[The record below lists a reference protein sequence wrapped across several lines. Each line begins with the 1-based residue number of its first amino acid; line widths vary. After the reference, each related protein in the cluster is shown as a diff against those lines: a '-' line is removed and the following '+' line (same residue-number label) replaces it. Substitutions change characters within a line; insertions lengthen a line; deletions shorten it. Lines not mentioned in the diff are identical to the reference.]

1 MLIYNAIK
9 AMKEVSFVMQSSSI
23 TWMASKDVAVKLEV
37 HVRTLRNWIDAFSPY
52 MVLQKNSQGHL
63 LLSEQ
68 AYNLLVEIKKRK
80 DAGVQTLKEIE
91 DSLRTDGLLP
101 ERIETED
108 LTPVPSHNE
117 VPVQAAAAIME
128 KLSELESSINQ
139 HFYESI
145 HEFTESYR
153 QTASS
158 MELVVLEASRSQR
171 TSPASIRSGAASAE
185 IEQQYKNIMRKMEEI
200 EDKQEN
206 IRLEMRKMNFDIQMI
221 GAADKLNKKHRKI
234 NFFGS
239 LFRKAPQI
247 SSDYH
252 S

>member
-1 MLIYNAIK
+1 
-9 AMKEVSFVMQSSSI
+9 MQSSSI
-23 TWMASKDVAVKLEV
+23 AWMASKDVAVKLDV

-68 AYNLLVEIKKRK
+68 AYQLLVEIKKRK
-80 DAGVQTLKEIE
+80 DTGVQTLKEVE
-91 DSLRTDGLLP
+91 DSLRADGLLP
-101 ERIETED
+101 DRMETED
-108 LTPVPSHNE
+108 LNPATAHQEVPS
-117 VPVQAAAAIME
+117 QAAAAIME

-139 HFYESI
+139 QFYESL
-145 HEFTESYR
+145 HEFTEAYR

-158 MELVVLEASRSQR
+158 MELVVLEASRSER
-171 TSPASIRSGAASAE
+171 TSPAPARGGAASTE

-206 IRLEMRKMNFDIQMI
+206 IRLEMRKMNFDIQML
-221 GAADKLNKKHRKI
+221 GATDKLNKKHRKI
-234 NFFGS
+234 NLFGS